1 MIKFNLYYLIKL
13 MSKSYF
19 LDKKLSFPENSK
31 VLVRVDFNVPLKN
44 NNVVDESRIL
54 LCIPTIKLL
63 LKNNNSVI
71 LISHLGRPKKIEQNL
86 SMKIIHSHL
95 KKKSFF
101 QKIIIHFCD
110 SFEEEELKLA
120 KKKLKLGEILILE
133 NLRFNNG
140 EQSSSILF
148 AKKIARNVD
157 FFINDAFAVCHR
169 KDASIVKIPSL
180 FKTNKLPG
188 LLLQKEIFELN
199 KVLNSKKPKLAVIG
213 GAKISTK
220 VSLINK
226 LLYTCDDIIIGG
238 AMAFSFIKHLGGR
251 VGLSIYEPE
260 ELEKVAN
267 ILKNAKIQKCNIHL
281 PVDVISVKKE
291 NTLTYKRKIHN
302 IPDDEMGLDIG
313 PKSCKMFESV
323 ILKSK
328 IIIWNGPM
336 GMFEKK
342 KFKVGTEKISLAIS
356 SATSSGSYSLV
367 GGGDTLSAIS
377 KFKKTASNFHNFNFM
392 SSGGGAMLA
401 FLQNP
406 ELPGIKALKK

>member
-1 MIKFNLYYLIKL
+1 

-19 LDKKLSFPENSK
+19 LNKNPSFPENSK

-44 NNVVDESRIL
+44 NTVVDDSRIL
-54 LCIPTIKLL
+54 LCIPTIELL

-71 LISHLGRPKKIEQNL
+71 LISHLGRPKKIEKNL
-86 SMKIIHSHL
+86 SMKIVYNHL
-95 KKKSFF
+95 KKISFF
-101 QKIIIHFCD
+101 QKKIIHFCN
-110 SFEEEELKLA
+110 SFEKEELELA
-120 KKKLKLGEILILE
+120 KQKIKLGEILILE
-133 NLRFNNG
+133 NLRFDTG

-148 AKKIARNVD
+148 AKKIARNTD

-169 KDASIVKIPSL
+169 KDSSIIKIPSL

-199 KVLNSKKPKLAVIG
+199 KVLNSKKTKLAIIG

-238 AMAFSFIKHLGGR
+238 AMAFSFIKYLDGS
-251 VGLSIYEPE
+251 VGLSLYEPE
-260 ELEKVAN
+260 QLKKVAS
-267 ILKNAKIQKCNIHL
+267 ILQNAKKKNCNIHL
-281 PVDVISVKKE
+281 PVDVISVKKGDS
-291 NTLTYKRKIHN
+291 LTYNRKIHN
-302 IPDDEMGLDIG
+302 IPDDEIGLDIG
-313 PKSCKMFESV
+313 PKSCNLFESI

-328 IIIWNGPM
+328 TIIWNGPM

-342 KFKVGTEKISLAIS
+342 QFKVGTEKILLAVS
-356 SATSSGSYSLV
+356 AATSSGSYSLV

-377 KFKKTASNFHNFNFM
+377 KFKKNSSHFHDFNFM

-406 ELPGIKALKK
+406 ELPGIKALQNE